1 MTLAFGDPNS
11 KLLDVVGVV
20 DVNSEEGVD
29 DSLIEMFKLKFGQDF
44 EAEFWL
50 RF

>member
-11 KLLDVVGVV
+11 KFLDVVGVV

-29 DSLIEMFKLKFGQDF
+29 DSLVEMFKLKFGQDF
-44 EAEFWL
+44 EAKFRS